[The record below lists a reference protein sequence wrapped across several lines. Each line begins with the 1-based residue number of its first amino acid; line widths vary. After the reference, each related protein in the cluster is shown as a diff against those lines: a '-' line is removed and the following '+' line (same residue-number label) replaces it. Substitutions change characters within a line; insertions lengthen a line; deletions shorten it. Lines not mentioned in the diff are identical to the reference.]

1 MPRRVFEGVVVSDT
15 NDKTVIVRVETR
27 IKHPVYK
34 KYIMRT
40 SKYAAHDPENQS
52 KKGDVIRIIEGRPT
66 SKSKR
71 WHVVYTAE
79 AGSEGV

>member
-15 NDKTVIVRVETR
+15 NDKTVIVRVENR

-34 KYIMRT
+34 KYIMST
-40 SKYAAHDPENQS
+40 AKYAAHDPQNMFKIGEI
-52 KKGDVIRIIEGRPT
+52 VRIIESRPI

-71 WHVVYTAE
+71 WHVIYPIE
-79 AGSEGV
+79 AQSQGV